1 MAGPRKGLGKAP
13 GFRAG
18 IDIGGTFTDVV
29 VATEDGRLAVRKCLS
44 TPDDYGRAGIESLV
58 AALAELGIEA
68 GTPAEVVHA
77 TTVATNAI
85 LEHRG
90 ADCAL
95 ITTEGFRDVLEIGRL
110 RVPQLYNLFHDKR
123 RMLLPRRHIFEV
135 RERVDALGQVVTAL
149 DSKSVDSAVEGVVK
163 AGVDSVAV
171 CLINGHANGTHERA
185 IAAALAAAA
194 PDLDISVSSET
205 LPRIGE
211 YERTSTT
218 VIDAYVKPV
227 VRRYL
232 DSLQDRLRTARI
244 PGPLFAMQC
253 GGGLT
258 TAKHAAT
265 QPVTLI
271 ESGPAAGVLA
281 AVGIVA
287 DSGHRNLLTFDMGG
301 TTAKASIIEDGEALR
316 TTDFEVGGVISSTS
330 RLTGGDGYPINVPVI
345 DVAEVGAG
353 GGSIAWIDDGG
364 SLRVGPRS
372 AGANPGPA
380 CYGQGGLEPT
390 VTDANV
396 ILGYLN
402 PDAIAGGAIAID
414 PGLAERALR
423 DRIADPL
430 GMDLVDAAYGVHLIA
445 NSEMMG
451 AIRAVSTQRGR
462 DVRDFALVAFGGCG
476 PIHAVDLART
486 VGIGTVI
493 VPQSPGLFSAF
504 GLLTTD
510 LEFQRASNFYTDV
523 EALETGNLNAR
534 LNELRLLVVA
544 TASHEAIKDVAL
556 DFEIEADFHYWG
568 QSHELTVRF
577 PFREVT
583 KTVLADLIERFEAE
597 HERTYGHRAQGER
610 VILVAARVIG
620 RAPSSLA
627 ARRGSLQA
635 RTTADGRVAGERH
648 RRAYF
653 GAEIGFR
660 RAALIGRHDLN
671 QEPRPG
677 PLVIEEYDSVTIV
690 PPGSDARLD
699 AAGFIVVSVPAPGET
714 RTSGKAASMPK
725 SNRRESGL
733 GGSGQGGSSQGGS
746 SQGGSSLS
754 PDIDPVKFEL
764 IRNSMSFLVNE
775 MGLTLVRTSYSGI
788 LRDNM
793 DFSTGIADI
802 NGEMVAQGLSVPMQF
817 GTMPDAVAA
826 VQAYWS
832 GRMEPGDIFVLND
845 PFEGG
850 THLPD
855 VFFIKPVF
863 FEGEPLCFVCISGH
877 QVDVGGRIAGSN
889 ACDSREVY
897 AEGLRIPPL
906 KLFERG
912 EPNETLFR
920 LIEKNVRVPVKL
932 LGDFR
937 AQISGLRTGEDGVGE
952 LIARHGVET
961 TKRYWAELLDHAERM
976 TRVAILELPDG
987 DYEFTDY
994 LDSDGIE
1001 ARPVA
1006 IKVKL
1011 MIDGDSIVTDFT
1023 GSSPQVQ
1030 GAINSTLSMTKSIS
1044 YGTVRSVLR
1053 ADIPNNGGFFR
1064 PIRLIVEKGSILD
1077 CNLPAASAGRGVTLF
1092 RQADTV
1098 YGALAQAV
1106 PDRVFAACEGGTT
1119 VYGFGG
1125 HDDQGRPIVLVEIFG
1140 GSWGGRPDRDG
1151 IEGMSHPLLNQ
1162 RNIPVEH
1169 MEVEYP
1175 LRVEKYGF
1183 QPDTGGAGQYRGGLS
1198 LVRDIRYLGA
1208 TPAQLQIRSD
1218 RVKTMPYGLAGGAPG
1233 TPSRNILNPGTKD
1246 ERQLAAMVTT
1256 MIEPGEVI
1264 RFLLP
1269 GGGGWGPA
1277 GERDPAAIA
1286 RDVAD
1291 GKLTP
1296 AYVREHYGLVVDHAG
1311 RIDHA
1316 AEPAR

>member
-1 MAGPRKGLGKAP
+1 MSGGREGFGKSRGL
-13 GFRAG
+13 RAG

-29 VATEDGRLAVRKCLS
+29 VATEDGRLAVHKCLS
-44 TPDDYGRAGIESLV
+44 TPEDYGRAGIEGLT
-58 AALAELGIEA
+58 AALAELGIDV

-85 LEHRG
+85 LERLG
-90 ADCAL
+90 AACAL

-110 RVPQLYNLFHDKR
+110 RVPQLYDLFYDKR
-123 RMLLPRRHIFEV
+123 PMLLPRQHIFEV
-135 RERVDALGQVVTAL
+135 RERVDAHGDVVTAL
-149 DSKSVDSAVEGVVK
+149 DSESVNSAVEAVVK
-163 AGVDSVAV
+163 AGVASVAV

-185 IAAALAAAA
+185 IVAALAVAA
-194 PDLDISVSSET
+194 PHLDVSVASEI

-232 DSLQDRLRTARI
+232 DSLQERLHKAQI

-258 TAKHAAT
+258 TAEHAAT
-265 QPVTLI
+265 LPVTLI

-281 AVGIVA
+281 AAGIVA
-287 DSGHRNLLTFDMGG
+287 NRGRRNLLTFDMGG
-301 TTAKASIIEDGEALR
+301 TTAKASIIEDGKVLR
-316 TTDFEVGGVISSTS
+316 TTDYEVGGAISSTT
-330 RLTGGDGYPINVPVI
+330 RLTGGGGYPLNVPVI

-380 CYGQGGLEPT
+380 CYGRGGLEPT

-414 PGLAERALR
+414 PSLAERALQE
-423 DRIADPL
+423 RIADPL
-430 GMDLVDAAYGVHLIA
+430 GIDLLEAAYGVHLIA

-476 PIHAVDLART
+476 PIHAVELART
-486 VGIGTVI
+486 VGIKTVI
-493 VPQSPGLFSAF
+493 VPESPGLFSAF

-510 LEFQRASNFYTDV
+510 IEFQRATNFYADV
-523 EALETGNLNAR
+523 EALDTTDLNAR
-534 LNELRLLVVA
+534 LDELRRQVVA
-544 TASHEAIKDVAL
+544 SATHEAIEDVPL
-556 DFEIEADFHYWG
+556 EFELEADFHYWG
-568 QSHELTVRF
+568 QSHELTVRL
-577 PFREVT
+577 PFRQVT
-583 KTVLADLIERFEAE
+583 KEVLADLVERFEAE
-597 HERTYGHRAQGER
+597 HERTYGHRAQGEG
-610 VILVAARVIG
+610 VVLVTARVIG
-620 RAPSSLA
+620 RAPQSLEV
-627 ARRGSLQA
+627 RHGSFQGQK
-635 RTTADGRVAGERH
+635 TVDGRTAGERH

-660 RAALIGRHDLN
+660 QAALIGRRDL
-671 QEPRPG
+671 QGKPRPG
-677 PLVIEEYDSVTIV
+677 PLVIEEYDSVTVV
-690 PPGSDARLD
+690 PPGCDAHLD
-699 AAGFIVVSVPAPGET
+699 PAGFIVISVPGPGENQASAAAPT
-714 RTSGKAASMPK
+714 TGSMKHEAGNGKT
-725 SNRRESGL
+725 GL
-733 GGSGQGGSSQGGS
+733 GR
-746 SQGGSSLS
+746 
-754 PDIDPVKFEL
+754 DIDPVQFEL
-764 IRNSMSFLVNE
+764 IKNSMSFLVNE

-793 DFSTGIADI
+793 DFATGIADI
-802 NGEMVAQGLSVPMQF
+802 RGEMVAQGLSVPMQF
-817 GTMPDAVAA
+817 GPMPDAVAA

-832 GRMEPGDIFVLND
+832 GRMEPGDIFILND

-877 QVDVGGRIAGSN
+877 QVDMGGRIAGSN
-889 ACDSREVY
+889 ACDSTEVY

-912 EPNETLFR
+912 EPNETMFR
-920 LIEKNVRVPVKL
+920 LIEKNVRVPIKV

-937 AQISGLRTGEDGVGE
+937 AQISGLKTGEDGVGE
-952 LIARHGVET
+952 LVARYGVEAI
-961 TKRYWAELLDHAERM
+961 KHYWAELLDHGERM
-976 TRVAILELPDG
+976 TRAAILELPDG
-987 DYEFTDY
+987 RYEFTDY

-1001 ARPVA
+1001 ARPVP
-1006 IKVKL
+1006 IKVAL
-1011 MIDGDSIVTDFT
+1011 TIGGDSIVTDFT

-1030 GAINSTLSMTKSIS
+1030 GAINSTISMSKSIT

-1064 PIRLIVEKGSILD
+1064 PVKLIVEKGSILD
-1077 CNLPAASAGRGVTLF
+1077 CVIPAASAGRGVTLF

-1119 VYGFGG
+1119 VYGFGA
-1125 HDDQGRPIVLVEIFG
+1125 HDDEGRSIVLVEIFG

-1162 RNIPVEH
+1162 RNIPIEH

-1175 LRVEKYGF
+1175 LQVVRYGF
-1183 QPDTGGAGQYRGGLS
+1183 LPDTGGAGRYRGGLS

-1208 TPAQLQIRSD
+1208 KPAQLQIRSD
-1218 RVKTMPYGLAGGAPG
+1218 RARTMPYGLAGGEPG

-1256 MIEPGEVI
+1256 TIAHGEVI

-1269 GGGGWGPA
+1269 GAGGWGPP

-1291 GKLTP
+1291 GKFTP
-1296 AYVREHYGLVVDHAG
+1296 AYVREHYRLVVDSAG
-1311 RIDHA
+1311 QIDDGATA
-1316 AEPAR
+1316 AL